1 MLSADQ
7 VLLFGHGME
16 QATPWERER
25 IERLGVARIPVEAVS
40 EDAAGAARR
49 ALALVRSRFNRF
61 VVHLD
66 VDVIDFTDAPLSENT
81 GRNIGLSFEAATGA
95 LRELLS
101 DDGLAAVTVAELDP
115 AHALAVDGLLER
127 FAAALAESLQPPV
140 A

>member
-1 MLSADQ
+1 
-7 VLLFGHGME
+7 
-16 QATPWERER
+16 
-25 IERLGVARIPVEAVS
+25 
-40 EDAAGAARR
+40 
-49 ALALVRSRFNRF
+49 VRSRFNRF

-101 DDGLAAVTVAELDP
+101 DDGLAAVTVDELDP

>member
-1 MLSADQ
+1 
-7 VLLFGHGME
+7 ME

-81 GRNIGLSFEAATGA
+81 GRNIGCRSKRRPVLCASSCLTTASLRSRSPSWTRPMRWRSMGYWSDSRQRSPSRCSRLLPDRYSTGP
-95 LRELLS
+95 S
-101 DDGLAAVTVAELDP
+101 T
-115 AHALAVDGLLER
+115 
-127 FAAALAESLQPPV
+127 SS
-140 A
+140 